1 MANEQGGIDMAFSEE
16 MEMYLEVSRID
27 KLNFATQMEA
37 AMRSGK
43 TLSGR
48 QQTALK
54 RVISGKVTES
64 VIRNHLHEHGVRVS
78 RTQVHVVGVP
88 GKPIDLICPKSNV
101 DASKDPFKPEEV
113 DTVVEITNTGV
124 SDKSGTIRTKFNNIN
139 NVTEKVRFCVIVLS
153 EKDSYTNTVEEQKL
167 GTDFGCRVFTLLGR
181 ERYINPFEWSEKMI
195 MEEYSRRMING
206 ERAIRETGDW
216 AKALDFLMQGT
227 SLSARAKVRN

>member
-1 MANEQGGIDMAFSEE
+1 MILSEE

-27 KLNFATQMEA
+27 KLNFATQIEA
-37 AMRSGK
+37 AIRSGK

-54 RVISGKVTES
+54 RVISGKVSETA
-64 VIRNHLHEHGVRVS
+64 IRNHLHEHGVRVS
-78 RTQVHVVGVP
+78 RTQVHVIGVA
-88 GKPIDLICPKSNV
+88 GKPIDLICPKPNV

-124 SDKSGTIRTKFNNIN
+124 SDKSETIRAKFNNIN
-139 NVTEKVRFCVIVLS
+139 NITKKVRFCVIVLS
-153 EKDSYTNTVEEQKL
+153 ERDGYTNTVEEQKL

-181 ERYINPFEWSEKMI
+181 ERYINPFDWSEKMI
-195 MEEYSRRMING
+195 IDEHNRRMING

-216 AKALDFLMQGT
+216 NKALDFLMQGKST
-227 SLSARAKVRN
+227 